1 MKYNNNK
8 TVKFRGGEEPIQP
21 AIQPEIQPPITIGEP
36 TNIQSGEQSPPSDM
50 DQQPEIP
57 PSEMGP
63 SDMDQQQ
70 PPSEMGPS
78 DMDQQQPPP
87 SEMDQQQQPP
97 SEMGPSE
104 MDQQQPPSEMDQ
116 QQPPSEMDQQQP
128 PSEMGPSEMDQQ
140 QPPPPSEMDQQQP
153 SSEMG
158 PSDMDQQQP
167 PSEMGPSEMGPS
179 DMDQQQEEQPKE
191 DKPIIPVEPLLPPS
205 SEEESEEIAEFRK
218 KMEDPTN
225 KRDYF
230 YINTN
235 ISTELNKDKRY
246 KREGVL
252 HFTDSTSIKSN
263 TTIGSLV
270 GQTSLE
276 NVTYDKLRNT
286 ALKKVDIL
294 LGENRRC
301 YNTHIEFERNTD
313 TVFIHIYGT
322 LYVKKSL

>member
-36 TNIQSGEQSPPSDM
+36 TNIQSGEQS
-50 DQQPEIP
+50 Q
-57 PSEMGP
+57 P

-78 DMDQQQPPP
+78 
-87 SEMDQQQQPP
+87 EMDQQQQPPP

-104 MDQQQPPSEMDQ
+104 MDQQQPPSEMGPSEMGPSEMGPSEMDQ
-116 QQPPSEMDQQQP
+116 QQQQPPSEMPPSEMDQQQQQQQQQPPSEMPPSEMDQQQP
-128 PSEMGPSEMDQQ
+128 PSEMPPSEIDQQ
-140 QPPPPSEMDQQQP
+140 PEMPPSEMDQQP
-153 SSEMG
+153 
-158 PSDMDQQQP
+158 
-167 PSEMGPSEMGPS
+167 EMGPSEM
-179 DMDQQQEEQPKE
+179 DQQPKE

>member
-1 MKYNNNK
+1 MYVYTIQMKYNNNK

-36 TNIQSGEQSPPSDM
+36 TNIQSGEQS
-50 DQQPEIP
+50 Q
-57 PSEMGP
+57 P

-78 DMDQQQPPP
+78 
-87 SEMDQQQQPP
+87 EMDQQQQPPP

-104 MDQQQPPSEMDQ
+104 MDQQQPPSEMG
-116 QQPPSEMDQQQP
+116 PSEMG

-140 QPPPPSEMDQQQP
+140 QQQPPSEMPPSEIDQQPEMPPSEMDQQP
-153 SSEMG
+153 
-158 PSDMDQQQP
+158 
-167 PSEMGPSEMGPS
+167 EMGPSEM
-179 DMDQQQEEQPKE
+179 DQQPKE

>member
-1 MKYNNNK
+1 MYVYTIQMKYNNNK

-104 MDQQQPPSEMDQ
+104 MDQQQPPSE
-116 QQPPSEMDQQQP
+116 
-128 PSEMGPSEMDQQ
+128 
-140 QPPPPSEMDQQQP
+140 
-153 SSEMG
+153 
-158 PSDMDQQQP
+158 MDQQQP

>member
-36 TNIQSGEQSPPSDM
+36 TNIQSGEQSQPSD
-50 DQQPEIP
+50 
-57 PSEMGP
+57 
-63 SDMDQQQ
+63 
-70 PPSEMGPS
+70 
-78 DMDQQQPPP
+78 
-87 SEMDQQQQPP
+87 
-97 SEMGPSE
+97 
-104 MDQQQPPSEMDQ
+104 
-116 QQPPSEMDQQQP
+116 MDQQQP

-140 QPPPPSEMDQQQP
+140 QE
-153 SSEMG
+153 
-158 PSDMDQQQP
+158 
-167 PSEMGPSEMGPS
+167 
-179 DMDQQQEEQPKE
+179 QEDEQPKE

>member
-1 MKYNNNK
+1 MYVYTIQMKYNNNK

-104 MDQQQPPSEMDQ
+104 MDQQQPP
-116 QQPPSEMDQQQP
+116 
-128 PSEMGPSEMDQQ
+128 
-140 QPPPPSEMDQQQP
+140 PPSEMDQQQP
-153 SSEMG
+153 S
-158 PSDMDQQQP
+158 
-167 PSEMGPSEMGPS
+167 SEMGPS